1 MRSQWGGAVPAQPQ
15 CLSADEQTLQRAG
28 VQARPCALC
37 VLVFKHQ
44 HAHSVC
50 IPFKRDAKE
59 PPALVQPYVLVELPL
74 YGNEYIHISSTET
87 LVYDHYL
94 SQYREE
100 YRVFWTK

>member
-1 MRSQWGGAVPAQPQ
+1 MRSGVAVSAQSQ
-15 CLSADEQTLQRAG
+15 CLGADEQTLQRAG